1 MPTTPTNM
9 AKPWDN
15 ENVLSNQPS
24 GVPRPII
31 DESVTRAVTQ
41 TMAQD
46 SPLMTQARTQGLQQG
61 NRRGLL
67 NSSMAVG
74 AAQDSAYRAALPIAQ
89 QEAQQASARNMQ
101 SMDIAARERM
111 MDTDI
116 AARER
121 MQETDIG
128 YQTAERALDRELQE
142 RIASW
147 NLASSDQNAAAQMLS
162 NMEGMFADNYRSIM
176 ANPNLSA
183 SARADQI
190 TSMMN
195 LRDAQLDFVQQMY
208 SIDLDWP
215 RAS

>member
-1 MPTTPTNM
+1 MPTSPTNM

-46 SPLMTQARTQGLQQG
+46 SPLMTQARTQGLQQAG
-61 NRRGLL
+61 RRGLL

-74 AAQDSAYRAALPIAQ
+74 AAQDSAYRAALPIAM

-121 MQETDIG
+121 MQQADIG
-128 YQTAERALDRELQE
+128 FQSAERSLDRELQE

-147 NLASSDQNAAAQMLS
+147 NLSSSDRNAAAQMLT
-162 NMEGMFADNYRSIM
+162 NMESMFAENYRSVM
-176 ANPNLSA
+176 GNPNLPA
-183 SARADQI
+183 DVRADQI
-190 TSMMN
+190 RSMMR
-195 LRDAQLDFVQQMY
+195 LRDAQIDFTQQMFD
-208 SIDLDWP
+208 IQLQWP
-215 RAS
+215 RSA

>member
-67 NSSMAVG
+67 NSSMTVG

-111 MDTDI
+111 MN
-116 AARER
+116 
-121 MQETDIG
+121 TDIG
-128 YQTAERALDRELQE
+128 FQTAERALDRELQE

-147 NLASSDQNAAAQMLS
+147 NLASSDRNAAAQMLS

-176 ANPNLSA
+176 ANPNLSS
-183 SARADQI
+183 SARSSQI
-190 TSMMN
+190 SSMMR
-195 LRDAQLDFVQQMY
+195 LRDAQIDFTQQLFDVQ
-208 SIDLDWP
+208 LEWP
-215 RAS
+215 QAT

>member
-9 AKPWDN
+9 AKPWDD
-15 ENVLSNQPS
+15 EDVLSNQPS

-31 DESVTRAVTQ
+31 DESVTRAVTK

-89 QEAQQASARNMQ
+89 QEAQQAAARNSQ
-101 SMDIAARERM
+101 SIDIG
-111 MDTDI
+111 
-116 AARER
+116 ARER
-121 MQETDIG
+121 MQETDIN

-147 NLASSDQNAAAQMLS
+147 NLASSDQNAAAQMLT
-162 NMEGMFADNYRSIM
+162 NMEGMYQDGYRSIM
-176 ANPNLSA
+176 ANPNLSS

-190 TSMMN
+190 KSMQR
-195 LRDAQLDFVQQMY
+195 LRDTQLDFVQQMY

-215 RAS
+215 RSS